1 MSLPKLAL
9 AALVLVSPLPVAAWQ
24 GGASGRIGY
33 TADATDETRAEA
45 AFVAR
50 VDGGGLTLIVTVD
63 VPGEAGDAV
72 LSFDV
77 PPEQAR
83 GRMFTLPARGVRVVY
98 LEYDGEGRVVFRA
111 AQSAGTVRFAL
122 GSSRLDV
129 ALNVVFEDETG
140 ARRRLQGGRAELPQD
155 VDSPEAVRAR
165 EEAETQGDGPYV
177 LYVDDHGDQGCG
189 AQDDPED
196 WRDDPQSDTSGYGAG
211 DSSTGGG
218 CAGDDFGSG
227 AEDPAESSG
236 DSGGGCEGDDVDS
249 DTDTS
254 GSGCDDGCAGDG
266 LAEASL
272 LGRRPS
278 RSKVDVWVA
287 RCVSW
292 TPWWLALLAVRVMRG
307 ASRRRV
313 WAP

>member
-1 MSLPKLAL
+1 MRLPKLAL
-9 AALVLVSPLPVAAWQ
+9 WALILASPLPAAAWQ

-33 TADATDETRAEA
+33 TANAADETRATA

-50 VDGGGLTLIVTVD
+50 VDGAGLTLIVTVD

-83 GRMFTLPARGVRVVY
+83 GRMFTLPAPGVRVVY
-98 LEYDGEGRVVFRA
+98 LEYDADGRVVFRA
-111 AQSAGTVRFAL
+111 ARSAGTVRFSL

-129 ALNVVFEDETG
+129 SMNVGFEDDLGE
-140 ARRRLQGGRAELPQD
+140 RRRLQGGRAELPQD
-155 VDSPEAVRAR
+155 VDSPEAVQAR
-165 EEAETQGDGPYV
+165 RDAEEQGDGPYV

-189 AQDDPED
+189 AQDDPDD
-196 WRDDPQSDTSGYGAG
+196 WRDDPQSDTSGYGTG

-236 DSGGGCEGDDVDS
+236 DSAGGCEGDGVDS

-254 GSGCDDGCAGDG
+254 ASGCDDGCAGDG
-266 LAEASL
+266 LAEASV

-292 TPWWLALLAVRVMRG
+292 TPWWIALLAVRVMRG
-307 ASRRRV
+307 APRRRGM
-313 WAP
+313 AP